1 MLLLIR
7 RLALFLLLTVP
18 CLLQAQTRSIGFN
31 TKILEDIIGVK
42 GTANTEER
50 VFKFSFPRTDVP
62 VAVDGWTMTTST
74 TRSPRRSSTK
84 LMLSSTTCRRVARPS
99 STETPHHSS

>member
-42 GTANTEER
+42 GAANTEER

-62 VAVDGWTMTTST
+62 VAVDGWTMKPFMGLTSWAAFRKGSGEGVDGDG
-74 TRSPRRSSTK
+74 RSR
-84 LMLSSTTCRRVARPS
+84 LV
-99 STETPHHSS
+99 